1 MTQLRRQAP
10 IGARRAFT
18 LVETMMASGV
28 SLVILLA
35 VASSFVAAW
44 RMLHT
49 TMSESE
55 QSLSE
60 RAERERAPLF
70 CARSALY

>member
-1 MTQLRRQAP
+1 MTRPCLHSG
-10 IGARRAFT
+10 IGVRRAFT
-18 LVETMMASGV
+18 FVETMIASGI
-28 SLVILLA
+28 SLIVLMA
-35 VASSFVAAW
+35 VASSFIAAQ

-49 TMSESE
+49 AMSETE

-70 CARSALY
+70 TVHHALY